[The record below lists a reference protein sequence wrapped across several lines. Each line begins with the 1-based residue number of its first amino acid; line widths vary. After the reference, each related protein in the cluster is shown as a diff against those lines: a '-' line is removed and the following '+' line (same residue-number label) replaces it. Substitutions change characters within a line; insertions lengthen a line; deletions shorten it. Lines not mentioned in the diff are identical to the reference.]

1 MSHIFSK
8 EDTNLKV
15 EEIRKIAGKLDI
27 KTANMKKT
35 ELIRAIQEAEGNSM
49 CFDTGKAAE
58 CGQVSCLWVDDC
70 K

>member
-58 CGQVSCLWVDDC
+58 CGQASCLWVDDC